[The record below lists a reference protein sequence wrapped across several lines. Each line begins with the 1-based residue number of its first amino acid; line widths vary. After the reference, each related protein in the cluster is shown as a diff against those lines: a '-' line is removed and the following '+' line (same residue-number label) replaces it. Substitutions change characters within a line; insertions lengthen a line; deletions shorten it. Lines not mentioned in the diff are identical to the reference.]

1 MGCAKKMEFDFRLL
15 SRLMARQGEQLA
27 YHGDNR
33 KLWSDENNNSCL
45 RTTWLSLSR
54 LSMTIQ
60 L

>member
-33 KLWSDENNNSCL
+33 KLCL
-45 RTTWLSLSR
+45 TKTTIR
-54 LSMTIQ
+54 A
-60 L
+60 